1 MFSVPLRRSM
11 MAYRVA
17 AVDVH
22 KKMLA
27 VVVADVGVEGE
38 YQFERRKFGATPD
51 QLHLLAQW
59 LVQQE
64 VEEVVMES
72 TAQYWKPVWGAL
84 EQYWKPARQQRD
96 GATKMSGALHLCQ
109 AKSNR
114 GPRGRKNDFAD
125 GERMI
130 KRLVAQELV
139 LSFVPDPEQR
149 LWRTVTRR
157 KYQLTRD
164 KVRFKNQLESL
175 LEQAHIKLS
184 SFVSDLLG
192 LSARRMLK
200 ALAEGESDPAVLAA
214 LADHRLRAT
223 PEQLRDALGACAQLH
238 GVFRRLL
245 KMALEQLQFIEEQIE
260 KLDQEASGLL
270 QHHQDAVQRVAE
282 VPGFGVDSAL
292 QMIAE
297 VGPEAAAFES
307 AKDLSSGVGVIPGD
321 DESAGESHSTRSP
334 KGNKNMRRLLNQAAQ
349 AAVKVKGSIF
359 EVTFRK
365 LLPRLGYKQAIW
377 AIAHRLCR
385 LLWLILNKGVHYQE
399 RGPAVSAK
407 SRRTRSPDD
416 QRTPKARL
424 PSRRHPSM
432 TRVFRPCPGASNQP
446 ATERR

>member
-1 MFSVPLRRSM
+1 MS
-11 MAYRVA
+11 YRVA
-17 AVDVH
+17 AIDVH

-27 VVVADVGVEGE
+27 VVVADVGGEGE
-38 YQFERRKFGATPD
+38 YEFERRKFGATPD

-59 LVQQE
+59 LDEWE

-72 TAQYWKPVWGAL
+72 TAQYWKPVWGTL
-84 EQYWKPARQQRD
+84 ERYWKPARQKRD
-96 GATKMSGALHLCQ
+96 GAAKMSGTLHLAQ

-114 GPRGRKNDFAD
+114 GPSGRKNDFAD

-164 KVRFKNQLESL
+164 RVRFHNQLESL

-192 LSARRMLK
+192 VSARRMLK
-200 ALAEGESDPAVLAA
+200 ALADGETDPAVLAD

-238 GVFRRLL
+238 GVYRRLV
-245 KMALEQLQFIEEQIE
+245 KMALEELELLEQQIE
-260 KLDQEASGLL
+260 KLDREASELL
-270 QHHQDAVQRVAE
+270 QQHRDAVQRVAE
-282 VPGFGVDSAL
+282 VPGFGADAAQ

-297 VGPEAAAFES
+297 VGSAAAAFASEKALAS
-307 AKDLSSGVGVIPGD
+307 WVGVCPGSE
-321 DESAGESHSTRSP
+321 ESAGESQSTRSP
-334 KGNKNMRRLLNQAAQ
+334 KGNRNMRRLLNQAAQ
-349 AAVKVKGSIF
+349 SAVKVKGSIF
-359 EVTFRK
+359 DVTLRR

-385 LLWLILNKGVHYQE
+385 LLWKILHQGVRYEE

-407 SRRTRSPDD
+407 SKRTR
-416 QRTPKARL
+416 TARMIKEL
-424 PSRRHPSM
+424 QKLGYS
-432 TRVFRPCPGASNQP
+432 V
-446 ATERR
+446 ERAPLTAGILA

>member
-1 MFSVPLRRSM
+1 MS
-11 MAYRVA
+11 YRIA

-27 VVVADVGVEGE
+27 VVVTDVAGEGE
-38 YQFERRKFGATPD
+38 YQFERRKFGATPGE
-51 QLHLLAQW
+51 LHLLAQW
-59 LVQQE
+59 LDQQE

-72 TAQYWKPVWGAL
+72 TAQYWKPVWGTL
-84 EQYWKPARQQRD
+84 ERYWKPARQQRE
-96 GATKMSGALHLCQ
+96 GASKMCGTLHLCQ
-109 AKSNR
+109 AKSNH

-157 KYQLTRD
+157 KHQLTRA
-164 KVRFKNQLESL
+164 KVVYKNQLESL

-200 ALAEGESDPAVLAA
+200 ALADGETDPATLAA
-214 LADHRLRAT
+214 LADCRLRAT
-223 PEQLRDALGACAQLH
+223 PEQLRDALGACTELNRT
-238 GVFRRLL
+238 FRRLL
-245 KMALEQLQFIEEQIE
+245 QMALDELQLIETHIE
-260 KLDQEASGLL
+260 KLEREAMSLMKE
-270 QHHQDAVQRVAE
+270 HQDVVQRVAE

-297 VGPEAAAFES
+297 VGPKAATFQT
-307 AKDLSSGVGVIPGD
+307 AKKLSSWVGVCPGNE
-321 DESAGESHSTRSP
+321 ESAGESHSTRSP
-334 KGNKNMRRLLNQAAQ
+334 KGNRHMRRLLNQAAQ
-349 AAVKVKGSIF
+349 SAVKVKGSIF
-359 EVTFRK
+359 ELTFSR
-365 LLPRLGYKQAIW
+365 LLPRLGYQQAIW

-385 LLWLILNKGVHYQE
+385 VLWVILHEGVRYEE

-407 SRRTRSPDD
+407 SKRTRA
-416 QRTPKARL
+416 ARMVRELKKLGYRVEGGPL
-424 PSRRHPSM
+424 PSV
-432 TRVFRPCPGASNQP
+432 TRA
-446 ATERR
+446 